1 MPTPLSELRLP
12 ARRLRAGRLAL
23 LLSVLVAASASQAQ
37 TPADSLGG
45 PAHSGVARPDAPAAP
60 SAAPTD
66 PLTGEAET
74 AAPPPGSFDARLVR
88 AVYRIDAP
96 TFVGV
101 MRGANESAY
110 PVFAAA
116 APVAAGVALAR
127 GGSVRPAVRLAAS
140 EVGALGAA
148 FLLKRVFRRPR
159 PYRAVEGVRA
169 RDRGHTGDAPF
180 DPASFPSGHAAAS
193 FAIATSVTLSDG
205 RLAAPALAWAT
216 AVSVARVWHG
226 VHYPSDV
233 LAGAVLGAGS
243 ATVVHLLSP
252 VVFGRDEADGRAA
265 SFRIVVAL

>member
-1 MPTPLSELRLP
+1 MPTPLSVLRLP

-23 LLSVLVAASASQAQ
+23 LLSVLVAASASRAQ

-45 PAHSGVARPDAPAAP
+45 PAHSGVARPDATAAP

-66 PLTGEAET
+66 PQTGEAGT
-74 AAPPPGSFDARLVR
+74 APPPPGSLDARLVR

-96 TFVGV
+96 AFVGV

-193 FAIATSVTLSDG
+193 FAVATSVTLSDG

-226 VHYPSDV
+226 VHYPSDI
-233 LAGAVLGAGS
+233 LAGAVLGAG
-243 ATVVHLLSP
+243 AAVAVHLASP
-252 VVFGRDEADGRAA
+252 VLLGGDEAPGRAA
-265 SFRIVVAL
+265 SFRVVLPL